1 MERQPNPA
9 ALEPGCCAQVYGA
22 VTMNNTM
29 CLGLFLLVMHIR
41 MLPWTYSSEVITTV
55 GAFCPIAHVFHVSK
69 THSNLHCIISRDP
82 SSRDFI
88 CDER

>member
-1 MERQPNPA
+1 MADMACKHINPA
-9 ALEPGCCAQVYGA
+9 AVKSGCCAQVYGA

-55 GAFCPIAHVFHVSK
+55 GVFCPMLHFFHVYK
-69 THSNLHCIISRDP
+69 AHLNPTLYQIA
-82 SSRDFI
+82 
-88 CDER
+88 

>member
-1 MERQPNPA
+1 MPHMADAANASHESQPNLA

-55 GAFCPIAHVFHVSK
+55 GAFCPIASVFHVYK
-69 THSNLHCIISRDP
+69 THSNSTLYRIA
-82 SSRDFI
+82 
-88 CDER
+88 